1 MNAEE
6 KTRDAKSIVREYV
19 ESTVMAVALA
29 LFIMTF
35 IARSFS
41 VDGSSMVPT
50 LHNGERVLVDEI
62 SYRLIKPA
70 RGEIIVFRL
79 PANPKVR
86 YIKRIIGLPGDTVE
100 IRDGRVLVNGEPL
113 QEDYLSEPIYGDFG
127 PYRVPED
134 SYFVLGDNRNNSE
147 DSRFRRVGYVPR
159 RYIVGRAIFR
169 YWPLSKVGVLS
180 PPEAFRERA
189 ASRLGEPAGAQAGGS
204 R

>member
-1 MNAEE
+1 MNVEE
-6 KTRDAKSIVREYV
+6 KAQDIKSIVREYV
-19 ESTVMAVALA
+19 EATVTAVALA
-29 LFIMTF
+29 LFIMAF

-41 VDGSSMVPT
+41 VEGSSMVPT

-62 SYRLIKPA
+62 SYRLVEPA

-79 PANPKVR
+79 PANPRER

-100 IRDGRVLVNGEPL
+100 IRDGHVVVNGEPL
-113 QEDYLSEPIYGDFG
+113 NEDYLSEPIYGDFG
-127 PYRVPED
+127 PYRVPEN

-169 YWPLSKVGVLS
+169 YWPLSKIGMLS
-180 PPEAFRERA
+180 PPEIFREQTA
-189 ASRLGEPAGAQAGGS
+189 GRLGPAEVQAEGS